1 MGSAVMRG
9 RYGMK
14 EYKKS
19 YTGFLIILLL
29 YLIAAFLPIF
39 IPVMHDRPGAV
50 TAWMCFATAVFVFAL
65 IFYIY
70 KSEKLYLFSG
80 VTYEQAARLSSEQ
93 RRNYAYLHVKKFLPA
108 TVILIAYSVL
118 AFIAKLPDALS
129 IVILCLVLVATAFST
144 MKIKIELE

>member
-1 MGSAVMRG
+1 
-9 RYGMK
+9 MK

-39 IPVMHDRPGAV
+39 IPVIHDRPGAV

-80 VTYEQAARLSSEQ
+80 VTYEQAAKLSSEQ
-93 RRNYAYLHVKKFLPA
+93 RRNYAYLTLKKFLPA

-129 IVILCLVLVATAFST
+129 IVILCLVLVAAAFST

>member
-1 MGSAVMRG
+1 
-9 RYGMK
+9 MK

-39 IPVMHDRPGAV
+39 IPAIHDRPGAV
-50 TAWMCFATAVFVFAL
+50 TAWMCFSTAVFVFVI

-80 VTYEQAARLSSEQ
+80 VTFEQAAKLSSEQ
-93 RRNYAYLHVKKFLPA
+93 RRNYAYLTLKKFLPA

-129 IVILCLVLVATAFST
+129 IVILCLVLVAAAFST
-144 MKIKIELE
+144 MKIKVEEE

>member
-1 MGSAVMRG
+1 
-9 RYGMK
+9 MK

-29 YLIAAFLPIF
+29 YLIAAFLPVF
-39 IPVMHDRPGAV
+39 IPAIHDRPGAV
-50 TAWMCFATAVFVFAL
+50 TAWMCFATAVFVFVM

-80 VTYEQAARLSSEQ
+80 VTYEQAAKLSPEQ

-118 AFIAKLPDALS
+118 AYIAKLPDALS
-129 IVILCLVLVATAFST
+129 IVILCIVLVAAAFST
-144 MKIKIELE
+144 MKIKMDKE

>member
-1 MGSAVMRG
+1 
-9 RYGMK
+9 MK

-19 YTGFLIILLL
+19 YTGFVIILLL

-39 IPVMHDRPGAV
+39 IPVIQDRPGAV

-129 IVILCLVLVATAFST
+129 IVILCLVLVAAAFST
-144 MKIKIELE
+144 MKIKIDNE

>member
-1 MGSAVMRG
+1 
-9 RYGMK
+9 MK

-39 IPVMHDRPGAV
+39 IPVIHDRPGAV
-50 TAWMCFATAVFVFAL
+50 TAWMCFATAVFVFVM

-80 VTYEQAARLSSEQ
+80 VTYEQAAKLSPEK
-93 RRNYAYLHVKKFLPA
+93 RRNYAYLTLKKFLPA

-129 IVILCLVLVATAFST
+129 IVIMCLVLVAAAFST
-144 MKIKIELE
+144 MKIKMDKE

>member
-1 MGSAVMRG
+1 
-9 RYGMK
+9 MK

>member
-1 MGSAVMRG
+1 
-9 RYGMK
+9 MK

-39 IPVMHDRPGAV
+39 IPAIHDRPGAV
-50 TAWMCFATAVFVFAL
+50 TAWMCFSTAVFVFVMIL
-65 IFYIY
+65 YIY

-80 VTYEQAARLSSEQ
+80 VTFEQASKLSSEQ
-93 RRNYAYLHVKKFLPA
+93 RRNYAYLTLKKFLPA

-129 IVILCLVLVATAFST
+129 IVIMCLVLVAAAFST
-144 MKIKIELE
+144 MKIKMDKE

>member
-1 MGSAVMRG
+1 MGFDVMRG

-39 IPVMHDRPGAV
+39 IPVIHDRPGAV
-50 TAWMCFATAVFVFAL
+50 TAWLCFATALFVFAM

-80 VTYEQAARLSSEQ
+80 ITYEQATKLTPEQ

-108 TVILIAYSVL
+108 TVILIAYSLL

-129 IVILCLVLVATAFST
+129 IVVMCLVLVAAAFST
-144 MKIKIELE
+144 MKIKIDEE

>member
-1 MGSAVMRG
+1 
-9 RYGMK
+9 MK

-39 IPVMHDRPGAV
+39 IPVIHDRPGAV
-50 TAWMCFATAVFVFAL
+50 TAWMCFATAVFVFVM

-80 VTYEQAARLSSEQ
+80 VTFEQAAKLSSEQ
-93 RRNYAYLHVKKFLPA
+93 RRNYAYLTLKKFLPA

-129 IVILCLVLVATAFST
+129 IVIMCLVLVAAAFST
-144 MKIKIELE
+144 MKIKMDKE

>member
-1 MGSAVMRG
+1 
-9 RYGMK
+9 MK

-39 IPVMHDRPGAV
+39 IPVIHDRPGAV
-50 TAWMCFATAVFVFAL
+50 TAWMCFATAVFVFVM

-93 RRNYAYLHVKKFLPA
+93 RRNYAYLTLKKFLPA

-129 IVILCLVLVATAFST
+129 IVILCLVLVAAAFST
-144 MKIKIELE
+144 MKIKMDKE

>member
-39 IPVMHDRPGAV
+39 IPVIHDRPGAV

-129 IVILCLVLVATAFST
+129 IVILCLVLVAAAFST
-144 MKIKIELE
+144 MKIKIDNE

>member
-1 MGSAVMRG
+1 
-9 RYGMK
+9 MK

-39 IPVMHDRPGAV
+39 IPVIHDRPGAV
-50 TAWMCFATAVFVFAL
+50 TAWMCFATAVFVFVM

-80 VTYEQAARLSSEQ
+80 VTYEQAAQLSPEK
-93 RRNYAYLHVKKFLPA
+93 RRNYAYLTLKKFLPA

-129 IVILCLVLVATAFST
+129 IVIMCLVLVAAAFST
-144 MKIKIELE
+144 MKIKMDKE

>member
-39 IPVMHDRPGAV
+39 IPVIHDRPGAV

-80 VTYEQAARLSSEQ
+80 VTYEQAAKLSSEQ
-93 RRNYAYLHVKKFLPA
+93 RRNYAYLTLKKFLPA

-118 AFIAKLPDALS
+118 AFIAGLPDALS
-129 IVILCLVLVATAFST
+129 IVILCLVLVAAAFST
-144 MKIKIELE
+144 MKIKIDNE

>member
-1 MGSAVMRG
+1 
-9 RYGMK
+9 MK

-39 IPVMHDRPGAV
+39 IPVMHDRPCAV

-93 RRNYAYLHVKKFLPA
+93 RRNY
-108 TVILIAYSVL
+108 
-118 AFIAKLPDALS
+118 
-129 IVILCLVLVATAFST
+129 
-144 MKIKIELE
+144 

>member
-1 MGSAVMRG
+1 
-9 RYGMK
+9 MK

-19 YTGFLIILLL
+19 YTGFVIILLL

-39 IPVMHDRPGAV
+39 IPVIHDRPGAV

-80 VTYEQAARLSSEQ
+80 VTYEQAAKLSSEQ
-93 RRNYAYLHVKKFLPA
+93 RRNYAYLTLKKFLPA

-129 IVILCLVLVATAFST
+129 IVILCLVLVAAAFST
-144 MKIKIELE
+144 MKIKIEEE

>member
-1 MGSAVMRG
+1 MGFAVMRG

-39 IPVMHDRPGAV
+39 IPVIHDRPGAV
-50 TAWMCFATAVFVFAL
+50 TAWMCFATAVFVFVM

-93 RRNYAYLHVKKFLPA
+93 RRNYAYLTLKKFLPA

-129 IVILCLVLVATAFST
+129 IVILCLVLVAAAFST
-144 MKIKIELE
+144 MKIKMDKE

>member
-1 MGSAVMRG
+1 
-9 RYGMK
+9 MK

-29 YLIAAFLPIF
+29 YLIAAFFPIF
-39 IPVMHDRPGAV
+39 IPAIHDRPGAV
-50 TAWMCFATAVFVFAL
+50 TAWMCFATAVFVF
-65 IFYIY
+65 ITVFYIY

-80 VTYEQAARLSSEQ
+80 VTYEQAAKLSPEQ

-118 AFIAKLPDALS
+118 AYIAKLPDAVN
-129 IVILCLVLVATAFST
+129 IVVLCFVLVAAAFST
-144 MKIKIELE
+144 MKIKMDKE

>member
-1 MGSAVMRG
+1 
-9 RYGMK
+9 MK

-29 YLIAAFLPIF
+29 YLIAVFLPIF
-39 IPVMHDRPGAV
+39 ISVIHDRPGAV

-80 VTYEQAARLSSEQ
+80 VTYEQAAKLSSEQ

-118 AFIAKLPDALS
+118 AYIAKLPDALS
-129 IVILCLVLVATAFST
+129 IVILCLVLVAAAFST
-144 MKIKIELE
+144 MKIKVEEE

>member
-1 MGSAVMRG
+1 
-9 RYGMK
+9 MK

-39 IPVMHDRPGAV
+39 IPVIHDRPGAV
-50 TAWMCFATAVFVFAL
+50 TAWLCFATAVFVFAL

-93 RRNYAYLHVKKFLPA
+93 RRNYAYLTLKKFLPA

-129 IVILCLVLVATAFST
+129 IVILCLVLVAAAFST
-144 MKIKIELE
+144 MKIKVEEE

>member
-1 MGSAVMRG
+1 
-9 RYGMK
+9 MK

-39 IPVMHDRPGAV
+39 IPAIHDRPGAV
-50 TAWMCFATAVFVFAL
+50 TAWMCFATAVFVFVM

-80 VTYEQAARLSSEQ
+80 VTFEQVAKLSSEQ
-93 RRNYAYLHVKKFLPA
+93 RRNYAYLTLKKFLPA

-129 IVILCLVLVATAFST
+129 IVIMCLVLVAAAFST
-144 MKIKIELE
+144 MKIKMDKE